1 MNIERKTNLK
11 INQPEK
17 GAALVTVLMVSVL
30 LGIACVA
37 MLSAVGANSK
47 NSTDVL
53 SETKA
58 YYSAE
63 SGLQSTINVLRGNTD
78 TTPNNPNDDIDY
90 TKASTLAL
98 SNYSGDPN
106 TSSRLSAWITYNYP
120 TTGTPDRVVIGEPA
134 NTYNPK
140 LGAAYSIVV
149 SDPDNSAA
157 SLTFNTSGIFLSGG
171 TISGNGKTIYYPNN
185 TAANRIEITF
195 TDAGSTTHTF
205 TSNPSLGSF
214 SIVTVGSG
222 AVLPASNSAA
232 ALKFR
237 IDYRMTLPR
246 VAVRS
251 IWGSITQGAA
261 GAHKLVTFQSQNYEL
276 FESMMELCSGT
287 TGGPGCADVS
297 LDLTTTPTNN
307 AFYAYITA
315 VKPYRLKVIA
325 TGYGPNSARKQL
337 EGIIQ
342 NNFFNGL
349 SSAAAT
355 TMIGP
360 FTAPFRFEP
369 GTSNGITYSG
379 GNCGSPAGCVPSFG
393 LTNTG
398 SLNYVT
404 NNPPSGNPAQ
414 MQPPPALLDPNI
426 MPDWQQTPAALDAL
440 VTQLRQTARNSGR
453 YFVNP
458 TGNQA
463 NFGVG
468 TSQNPPGTFADG
480 RGITFCEGSCKI
492 GADGGGILVVTG
504 KLTNVGSFSF
514 RGMIIV
520 TGEEGWERN
529 GGGTGQVIGNIII
542 APYNRNTYIPQN
554 LASAFLPP
562 QYYITGGG
570 GSDVIY
576 DDVSATL
583 NNTSSISDFM
593 VGIAEK

>member
-63 SGLQSTINVLRGNTD
+63 SGLQATINVLR
-78 TTPNNPNDDIDY
+78 NDSTVDY
-90 TKASTLAL
+90 KYAAANQT
-98 SNYSGDPN
+98 
-106 TSSRLSAWITYNYP
+106 LSAKLPYNYP
-120 TTGTPDRVVIGEPA
+120 VGLPTRAVIGEPA
-134 NTYNPK
+134 TTYDPK
-140 LGAAYSIVV
+140 LGAAYSIVI
-149 SDPDNSAA
+149 SDPDNSAV

-195 TDAGSTTHTF
+195 TDEGSTTHYF
-205 TSNPSLGSF
+205 TNNPRLGRF
-214 SIVTVGSG
+214 SVVTVGSG
-222 AVLPASNSAA
+222 AVLPAFNSAT

-315 VKPYRLKVIA
+315 VEPNRLKVIA
-325 TGYGPNSARKQL
+325 TGYGPNGARKQL

-342 NNFFNGL
+342 NNLFNGL
-349 SSAAAT
+349 ASAAAT

-379 GNCGSPAGCVPSFG
+379 GNCGSPAGRR
-393 LTNTG
+393 TTHIAI
-398 SLNYVT
+398 SL
-404 NNPPSGNPAQ
+404 
-414 MQPPPALLDPNI
+414 
-426 MPDWQQTPAALDAL
+426 
-440 VTQLRQTARNSGR
+440 R
-453 YFVNP
+453 
-458 TGNQA
+458 
-463 NFGVG
+463 
-468 TSQNPPGTFADG
+468 
-480 RGITFCEGSCKI
+480 
-492 GADGGGILVVTG
+492 
-504 KLTNVGSFSF
+504 
-514 RGMIIV
+514 
-520 TGEEGWERN
+520 
-529 GGGTGQVIGNIII
+529 
-542 APYNRNTYIPQN
+542 
-554 LASAFLPP
+554 
-562 QYYITGGG
+562 
-570 GSDVIY
+570 
-576 DDVSATL
+576 
-583 NNTSSISDFM
+583 
-593 VGIAEK
+593 

>member
-1 MNIERKTNLK
+1 MNIERKTNRK

-17 GAALVTVLMVSVL
+17 GAALVTVLMISVL
-30 LGIACVA
+30 LGVACVA
-37 MLSAVGANSK
+37 MLSAVGANSR

-58 YYSAE
+58 YYAAE
-63 SGLQSTINVLRGNTD
+63 SGLQATINVLRNDITVD
-78 TTPNNPNDDIDY
+78 YKYAAANP
-90 TKASTLAL
+90 T
-98 SNYSGDPN
+98 
-106 TSSRLSAWITYNYP
+106 LSAKLPYNYP
-120 TTGTPDRVVIGEPA
+120 VSTPTRAVIGEPP
-134 NTYNPK
+134 NTYDPK
-140 LGAAYSIVV
+140 VGAAYSVVV

-171 TISGNGKTIYYPNN
+171 TISGNGKTIYYPND
-185 TAANRIEITF
+185 TATDRIEITF

-205 TSNPSLGSF
+205 TSNQSLGSF

-222 AVLPASNSAA
+222 AVLPPSNSAT

-246 VAVRS
+246 VATRS
-251 IWGSITQGAA
+251 IWGSITQGTAA

-287 TGGPGCADVS
+287 TGGPSCADVS

-315 VKPYRLKVIA
+315 VEPNRLKVVA
-325 TGYGPNSARKQL
+325 TGYGPNGARKQL

-342 NNFFNGL
+342 NNLFNGL
-349 SSAAAT
+349 ASAAAT

-360 FTAPFRFEP
+360 FTSPFRFEP

-379 GNCGSPAGCVPSFG
+379 GVCGSPAGCVPSFG

-404 NNPPSGNPAQ
+404 NNPPGGNPAQ
-414 MQPPPALLDPNI
+414 MQPPPALLDPNNT
-426 MPDWQQTPAALDAL
+426 PDWQQSPAALDAL

-529 GGGTGQVIGNIII
+529 GGGTGQVIGNVII